1 MTDLDDFR
9 EKWKVE
15 LGLKENEKLNQ
26 GKKLLKLIRYVWKN
40 LKDLSRLVFKRLM
53 HGWKRKNVNELV
65 KWERP

>member
-26 GKKLLKLIRYVWKN
+26 GTN
-40 LKDLSRLVFKRLM
+40 LSNMFGKIQKFFPD
-53 HGWKRKNVNELV
+53 
-65 KWERP
+65 